1 MTEEFKSYLS
11 PKTWVPLG
19 FVLSILGGVVWL
31 SVMWSDGKRNT
42 DDIREI
48 KVDIRELQNSQ
59 ATLNTNFVRLEEIL
73 QRIDRRTEILD
84 QHLYNR

>member
-1 MTEEFKSYLS
+1 MTEEIKSYLS

-48 KVDIRELQNSQ
+48 KADIRDLQTAQS
-59 ATLNTNFVRLEEIL
+59 AFNTNLVRLEQIL